1 MLVHLKLLLNFH
13 NLRLIFYL
21 SHSIRSASV
30 LLISSSFFHHYNLK
44 CDAINLSFTE
54 SEINNFCVGL
64 SLPFLSFFCFNLSYP
79 FTLTIIISSFSSMVV
94 ISLLACLFCLISV
107 CNLFISSSVVSFW
120 CVVSSLFHSLFYHLK
135 FYVLNCSIY
144 VS

>member
-1 MLVHLKLLLNFH
+1 
-13 NLRLIFYL
+13 
-21 SHSIRSASV
+21 
-30 LLISSSFFHHYNLK
+30 
-44 CDAINLSFTE
+44 
-54 SEINNFCVGL
+54 
-64 SLPFLSFFCFNLSYP
+64 
-79 FTLTIIISSFSSMVV
+79 MVV